1 MDGTDRMDRKVD
13 NGRGDG
19 EPGNGCY
26 FARPAERLVLEGCRL
41 WSAGAYTGRDSFR
54 ETARLLYEELL
65 DRPRGRLALAE
76 LSAFVSVLGQCAAC
90 PLKGFAP
97 GVHHVTRDEVL
108 LLGLLAGIQHGDDP
122 VISACLDKLSCA
134 SRCEEVATAAAS
146 FAITLRSFGQRLAPI
161 PLHVVDDIL
170 VRSRS
175 VTIH

>member
-1 MDGTDRMDRKVD
+1 MDRRAD
-13 NGRGDG
+13 TQPDS
-19 EPGNGCY
+19 GCY

-41 WSAGAYTGRDSFR
+41 WSAGSYTGRDSFR
-54 ETARLLYEELL
+54 ESARLLYEELL
-65 DRPRGRLALAE
+65 DLPRGRLALAE
-76 LSAFVSVLGQCAAC
+76 LSAFVAVLGRCASC

-122 VISACLDKLSCA
+122 VVSACLDKLACA
-134 SRCEEVATAAAS
+134 NRCEEVAMAAAS

-161 PLHVVDDIL
+161 PLPVVEDIL